1 MKFGPLIE
9 HNRRD
14 NFLEKSYTMCGGDTI
29 PRPLSKLSKL
39 SISLDQYSKVFHS
52 LFLWHQ
58 KNFQI
63 TLKLSCKPL
72 AFTSYQ
78 VFFQKKAWNQ
88 SHCLIFYMI
97 FGENFFSCHI
107 LLPDTIFSVWLPL
120 LREILHNMYNVT
132 VC

>member
-58 KNFQI
+58 KLRI
-63 TLKLSCKPL
+63 TLKLSCKSI

-78 VFFQKKAWNQ
+78 AFLKKKKGLELV
-88 SHCLIFYMI
+88 S
-97 FGENFFSCHI
+97 
-107 LLPDTIFSVWLPL
+107 LPHF
-120 LREILHNMYNVT
+120 LHDF
-132 VC
+132 